1 MGIVNMIKARL
12 GPKAAKAPP
21 AKAPKVPPLPKF
33 QRALID
39 TKDFEAGEPWRAG
52 DEITLAVWPVPEDT
66 AFIIP
71 RGANLKFYL
80 YAKATRD
87 PVDNSGGSTEVN
99 AVVNTPGLVET
110 KMKKP
115 ALPSARHPEV
125 RAYAKKGSSSDFEPV
140 PVQAID
146 YDAGTVTLSVP
157 AGENWQVIEVYYVS
171 AQGEFRFVILREGG
185 GIKTEVPIYNN
196 SFGAVHSL
204 NQHDA
209 EERPT
214 IPNPG
219 LLVEGYRLALKVRSP
234 NPIEWNDRARH
245 FVQLDAAAIHVPGA
259 DKSELQRRAERLLR
273 GGL

>member
-21 AKAPKVPPLPKF
+21 AQAQKAPPLPKF

-52 DEITLAVWPVPEDT
+52 DEVTLAVWNVPEDT

-80 YAKATRD
+80 YTKATRP
-87 PVDNSGGSTEVN
+87 PVDNSGGSTAVN

-125 RAYAKKGSSSDFEPV
+125 RAYAKKGSSGLEPV

-146 YDAGTVTLSVP
+146 YAAGTVTLSVP
-157 AGENWQVIEVYYVS
+157 AGENWQEIVVYYVS
-171 AQGEFRFVILREGG
+171 AQGEFRFVVLREGG
-185 GIKTEVPIYNN
+185 GVKTEVPIYNN
-196 SFGAVHSL
+196 SFGAVHTL

-214 IPNPG
+214 IANPG
-219 LLVEGYRLALKVRSP
+219 ILVEGYRLALKVRSP
-234 NPIEWNDRARH
+234 NAIEWTDLARH
-245 FVQLDAAAIHVPGA
+245 FVQLDAVAIHIPGA
-259 DKSELQRRAERLLR
+259 DKAELQRRAELLLR